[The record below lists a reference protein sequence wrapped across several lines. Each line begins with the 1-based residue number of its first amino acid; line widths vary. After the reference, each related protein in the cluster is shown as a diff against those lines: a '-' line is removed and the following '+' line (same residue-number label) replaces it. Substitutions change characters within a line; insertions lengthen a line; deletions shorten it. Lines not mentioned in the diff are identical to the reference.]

1 MKDFSPPSG
10 TSGLIQKL
18 TPFFSISGYGEEKY
32 CYFSCNKSLS
42 KALPL
47 VISPLK
53 LVNFGLVS
61 LNKNLEIAISQ
72 KTIDGFLFQ
81 GPFCVHMVVVFQK
94 SALPTI
100 LYFARVTV
108 APLPHVD
115 SKLEIS

>member
-1 MKDFSPPSG
+1 M
-10 TSGLIQKL
+10 
-18 TPFFSISGYGEEKY
+18 Y
-32 CYFSCNKSLS
+32 NKSIS

-81 GPFCVHMVVVFQK
+81 DPFCVHMGVVFQK
-94 SALPTI
+94 NVLPT
-100 LYFARVTV
+100 LFNYVRVRENHQ
-108 APLPHVD
+108 PHVPM
-115 SKLEIS
+115 